1 MRLLLDHDCGG
12 MNVHTALS
20 VRPDWDRALNA
31 RSPSKLTPVPGTADL
46 HGVSQKLASDSE
58 GTSGSRAR
66 TRRSRR
72 PTADGLKRPQ
82 PALRPHQP
90 QARRRAAGVGRRQR
104 LRILK
109 RNHRK
114 TAHSRRT
121 QPQPFGAGPARSPF
135 AGTPPRAATRESVKS
150 YAFREVPADRRS
162 SQASTTRL
170 AMPPS
175 AAFPHARGSYAF
187 LLPTSPSTFST
198 PS

>member
-12 MNVHTALS
+12 MNVHTAPS

-31 RSPSKLTPVPGTADL
+31 RSPKPSKLTPVPHAAHL

-66 TRRSRR
+66 TRRSQR

-114 TAHSRRT
+114 TARPT
-121 QPQPFGAGPARSPF
+121 AKPATTLWHRHIRSVF
-135 AGTPPRAATRESVKS
+135 AGSIGKREITRSEMFRQNEGPRRPRLRAWPCPPLPPSPTPAGHTPSCSRPHHRPSTH
-150 YAFREVPADRRS
+150 RRS
-162 SQASTTRL
+162 C
-170 AMPPS
+170 
-175 AAFPHARGSYAF
+175 
-187 LLPTSPSTFST
+187 
-198 PS
+198 